1 MYKRILYKPIESGYS
16 FFLLGPRGTGKTN
29 WVRNMLDNAHVYINL
44 LNANTFRTLDAN
56 PSRIGEYLPTNK
68 ATWIFIDEVQRV
80 PEMLNDVH
88 YLIEEG
94 YRFVLTVSSA
104 RKLRRGGVNL
114 LVGRARM
121 HTFHP
126 LIMQE
131 IGSDFS
137 LLDALS
143 YGLLPTAY
151 NLRKKPEDALEY
163 LSAYINSY
171 LTEEIKEE
179 GIVRKISYFNRFLEI
194 ASFSQGQPIN
204 TTNIARECFVS
215 RLTVDNYFSILEDL
229 LLGSFLPPFTSRAKR
244 EIVKQPKFYFFDV
257 GVYRNLRQMRP
268 LDNITQVDGPALETL
283 VLQHLS
289 AINDYSKKGYRFY
302 YWRTKYGF
310 EVDFIAYKRG
320 HPIIAIEVKGAD
332 YLNSKDFKGLK
343 SFKEQYSDSKCYMIY
358 KGRPRKEGEITV
370 MNIVDFLALMP
381 SLLGTVT
388 NI

>member
-1 MYKRILYKPIESGYS
+1 MYKRILYKPIEYGYS

-104 RKLRRGGVNL
+104 RKLRRSGVNL

-151 NLRKKPEDALEY
+151 NLRKKTRRC
-163 LSAYINSY
+163 IR
-171 LTEEIKEE
+171 I
-179 GIVRKISYFNRFLEI
+179 
-194 ASFSQGQPIN
+194 
-204 TTNIARECFVS
+204 
-215 RLTVDNYFSILEDL
+215 
-229 LLGSFLPPFTSRAKR
+229 
-244 EIVKQPKFYFFDV
+244 
-257 GVYRNLRQMRP
+257 
-268 LDNITQVDGPALETL
+268 
-283 VLQHLS
+283 
-289 AINDYSKKGYRFY
+289 
-302 YWRTKYGF
+302 
-310 EVDFIAYKRG
+310 
-320 HPIIAIEVKGAD
+320 
-332 YLNSKDFKGLK
+332 
-343 SFKEQYSDSKCYMIY
+343 SKCIY
-358 KGRPRKEGEITV
+358 Q
-370 MNIVDFLALMP
+370 
-381 SLLGTVT
+381 
-388 NI
+388 